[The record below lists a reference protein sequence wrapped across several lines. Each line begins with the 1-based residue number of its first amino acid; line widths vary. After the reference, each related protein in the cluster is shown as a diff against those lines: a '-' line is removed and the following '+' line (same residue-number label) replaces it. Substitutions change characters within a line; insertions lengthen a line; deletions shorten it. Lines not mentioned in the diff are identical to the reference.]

1 MKTVKNAFE
10 FEWDKW
16 NIDKNK
22 LKHNVNNKEAEEA
35 FYDNKKVIYK
45 DEFHSEKES
54 RNILIGKTREGRLLY
69 IAFTERNGK
78 VRVIS
83 VRDINKKEVKFYEK

>member
-1 MKTVKNAFE
+1 M
-10 FEWDKW
+10 
-16 NIDKNK
+16 
-22 LKHNVNNKEAEEA
+22 
-35 FYDNKKVIYK
+35 
-45 DEFHSEKES
+45 
-54 RNILIGKTREGRLLY
+54 IGKTREGRLLY

>member
-1 MKTVKNAFE
+1 MKTVKNSFE
-10 FEWDKW
+10 FGWDKW